1 MIVRTIEKSDR
12 NELIVFCKKC
22 NELGYNNNSSLM
34 AMKYDWCKEQGEYW
48 GAWVDKKIIAVAGAH
63 PIPELGLEFV
73 RVLFR
78 GCQIENPY
86 KGISKYHLNTVLFRN
101 ILNAQMNY
109 YPIHRLI
116 MTTNINRDNSGKMQ
130 RSHNMLKLI
139 SKTNIVS
146 HYCDMI
152 YYNTQQSLWEI
163 NRDLYNEIYQKI

>member
-1 MIVRTIEKSDR
+1 M
-12 NELIVFCKKC
+12 
-22 NELGYNNNSSLM
+22 
-34 AMKYDWCKEQGEYW
+34 
-48 GAWVDKKIIAVAGAH
+48 
-63 PIPELGLEFV
+63 

-86 KGISKYHLNTVLFRN
+86 KGISKYHLNTVLFRD

-116 MTTNINRDNSGKMQ
+116 TTTNINKDNSGKMQ
-130 RSHNMLKLI
+130 RSHKTLQRI